1 MSDQHFED
9 QQAIRAL
16 LERYCEGVN
25 QRDAAVWGSTWAEDA
40 VWELPHLDMEGLK
53 GRETIVAAW
62 LEAMKMFPFVNMMAM
77 PGVISVN
84 GERATMRSYTDEV
97 AVMQDGTELRPR
109 GQYDDECVR
118 VDGEWKFSRRVF
130 KVLHGE

>member
-1 MSDQHFED
+1 MTEKYFDD
-9 QQAIRAL
+9 RAAIRAL

-25 QRDAAVWGSTWAEDA
+25 QRDAEVWGSTWAEDA
-40 VWELPHLDMEGLK
+40 VWELPHLDMEGLQ

-77 PGVISVN
+77 PGVITIV
-84 GERATMRSYTDEV
+84 GDRATMRSYTDEL

-109 GQYDDECVR
+109 GQYDDECVK
-118 VDGEWKFSRRVF
+118 VGDEWKFSRRVF
-130 KVLHGE
+130 TVLHGE